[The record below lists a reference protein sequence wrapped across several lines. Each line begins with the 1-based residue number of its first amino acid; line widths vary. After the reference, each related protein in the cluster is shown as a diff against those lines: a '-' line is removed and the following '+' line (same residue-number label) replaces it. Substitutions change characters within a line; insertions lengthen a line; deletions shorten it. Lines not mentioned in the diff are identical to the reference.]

1 MIIQR
6 SYNPE
11 SDFERINQF
20 LRDCYEPENANGNW
34 FQTYLGPFLFPSQY
48 RAGRPE

>member
-20 LRDCYEPENANGNW
+20 LRDCYEPENADGNWCNGNHAAYKS
-34 FQTYLGPFLFPSQY
+34 TEGHHP
-48 RAGRPE
+48 